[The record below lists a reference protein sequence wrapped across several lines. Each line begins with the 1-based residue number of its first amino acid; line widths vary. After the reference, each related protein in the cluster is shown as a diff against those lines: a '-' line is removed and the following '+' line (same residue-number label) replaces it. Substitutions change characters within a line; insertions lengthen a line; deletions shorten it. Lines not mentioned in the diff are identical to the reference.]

1 MVLPPRYADELK
13 NNGRLSF
20 TSLKAKGMHGTLPG
34 FKAIGTLNQDNRIIQ
49 IVAQQ
54 DLTRSLPRLTPAMSS
69 ECAVGLEDVV
79 GDGKEWHDVVVKSGV
94 SLPLVARL
102 STLAFMGRE
111 SCYDREWIK
120 IVVDFTVNIML
131 AAMTLYT
138 YPRWMRPLVNYLI
151 PECRALRAQERRAR
165 QIIDEKLAA
174 RRHLREKEADLCSS
188 SEAQPSNALD
198 WFQSQHQRL
207 GGEYNPT
214 LVQLMMAF
222 GAIHT
227 TADLLT
233 QVILDLAVHRHLM
246 GPLRREIAEALGGRP
261 IDKTATQKM
270 KLLDSVLKETQRMK
284 PMQISEFLAVWCFW
298 ASSCG
303 LGKHVVEITQPG
315 RRRGRRGWLTRHYLC
330 YRIHGARCPR
340 GRHYFGQH
348 PAEAR
353 LSDDDHVA
361 ITRPYL
367 VREARRV

>member
-13 NNGRLSF
+13 NNSRLSF

-34 FKAIGTLNQDNRIIQ
+34 FGAIGTLNQDNRIIQ

-54 DLTRSLPRLTPAMSS
+54 DLTRSLPRLTPALSS
-69 ECAVGLEDVV
+69 ECAVGLEEVV
-79 GDGKEWHDVVVKSGV
+79 GKGEEWHDVVVKSDV

-102 STLAFMGRE
+102 STLAFMGRG

-131 AAMTLYT
+131 ATMALYT
-138 YPRWMRPLVNYLI
+138 WPRWLRPLVNWFI

-165 QIIDEKLAA
+165 EIIDEKLAA
-174 RRHLREKEADLCSS
+174 RRRLREDEADLGIS
-188 SEAQPSNALD
+188 SEAEPSNALD

-233 QVILDLAVHRHLM
+233 QVVLDLAVHRDLVE
-246 GPLRREIAEALGGRP
+246 PLRREIVEVLDGKP
-261 IDKTATQKM
+261 IDKAATQKM
-270 KLLDSVLKETQRMK
+270 KLLDSVMKETQRMK
-284 PMQISEFLAVWCFW
+284 PMQISESL
-298 ASSCG
+298 SCG
-303 LGKHVVEITQPG
+303 LGKHAPWG
-315 RRRGRRGWLTRHYLC
+315 SWR
-330 YRIHGARCPR
+330 
-340 GRHYFGQH
+340 
-348 PAEAR
+348 
-353 LSDDDHVA
+353 
-361 ITRPYL
+361 
-367 VREARRV
+367 